1 MGNIYPSHRP
11 YMDAVFQDA
20 FDFLGKK
27 NRNSKLSAV
36 ATSIST
42 EKTPISLNILE
53 IDGSNYCNPEIQH
66 LILDEVNFNGSDVG
80 CDYGIV

>member
-1 MGNIYPSHRP
+1 MLSISWE
-11 YMDAVFQDA
+11 
-20 FDFLGKK
+20 KK

-42 EKTPISLNILE
+42 EKTPISLNTLE

-66 LILDEVNFNGSDVG
+66 LSLDEVNFNGSDVG